1 MWNYSFLVPCAL
13 MMITLLGFYFSRS
26 RPPLLFNR
34 LFLGLLVT
42 ELLVLFTDLI
52 STRIDE
58 TYELFSP
65 ATLYV
70 ANTAFFVVF
79 VLRIFMFFRFTLE
92 LLSTCTGKR
101 PKWRTVFSLPFVMA
115 EVLCLTSFATGAIF
129 SVQDGAYAS
138 GPLYQSLSVTYF
150 FYEWAAILL
159 TLSYAKLLRKQ
170 ELVCALA
177 FNLVLFAGTVVRVLM
192 PRLLVMDTV
201 CMVALTI
208 IYLGFLNPDLYLSD
222 NGPTFNTRSLRMVLN
237 ELPRLQYKHLLGFSL
252 RNYNHERSILGSRQM
267 DAVIQL
273 VSMYLKQ
280 EFPQEVPFYL
290 RGGRF
295 ALIGP
300 DPHTEIELSKR
311 ILARFQEPWRVG
323 NAYFSMSASFVYVD
337 EASEALDTDR
347 ALNDL
352 IIALDNAR
360 LNPVPTSDDIVATP
374 LDMQEIDR
382 QVNMLRTLERALK
395 SESVE
400 VFFQPLVNSQ
410 TLVIEGAEALARIR
424 DEQGQIVPP
433 GKFIAIAERSG
444 LIIELGEQVL
454 KKTCEFV
461 VSHDL
466 DALGIS
472 WININLSPVQCMQ
485 QGIDDHF
492 AQILEEY
499 GIDPS
504 VIHLE
509 ITEQSMVDYALLQQ
523 QISTLEKLGFVF
535 VLDDYGSGY
544 SNLARVKQYPFSTI
558 KLDMGVVWDYYRD
571 KDDLLPSI
579 VRGFKS
585 VGLSIT
591 AEGIETKEMAE
602 ALTSI
607 GSDYLQG
614 YYFSRPLPVPEF
626 LQFLSPQP
634 R

>member
-1 MWNYSFLVPCAL
+1 
-13 MMITLLGFYFSRS
+13 
-26 RPPLLFNR
+26 
-34 LFLGLLVT
+34 
-42 ELLVLFTDLI
+42 
-52 STRIDE
+52 
-58 TYELFSP
+58 
-65 ATLYV
+65 
-70 ANTAFFVVF
+70 
-79 VLRIFMFFRFTLE
+79 
-92 LLSTCTGKR
+92 
-101 PKWRTVFSLPFVMA
+101 
-115 EVLCLTSFATGAIF
+115 
-129 SVQDGAYAS
+129 
-138 GPLYQSLSVTYF
+138 
-150 FYEWAAILL
+150 
-159 TLSYAKLLRKQ
+159 
-170 ELVCALA
+170 
-177 FNLVLFAGTVVRVLM
+177 
-192 PRLLVMDTV
+192 
-201 CMVALTI
+201 MVALTI

-311 ILARFQEPWRVG
+311 ILARFQKPWRVG

-382 QVNMLRTLERALK
+382 QVNMLRTLERALE

-492 AQILEEY
+492 TEILEEY